1 MKALLTGEPTGNW
14 HMTVGNPL
22 NPILVI
28 GNLICTKMDVQ
39 FGEEIG
45 PDDFPLEMKVTY
57 TLEHAMARDNAAIQ
71 SMFNR
76 GAGKI
81 YKLPDY
87 VRAVSDYESKVDD
100 FTGRTSSSWVG
111 PKYI

>member
-1 MKALLTGEPTGNW
+1 
-14 HMTVGNPL
+14 
-22 NPILVI
+22 
-28 GNLICTKMDVQ
+28 
-39 FGEEIG
+39 
-45 PDDFPLEMKVTY
+45 MKVTY

-87 VRAVSDYESKVDD
+87 VRAISDYESKVDD

-111 PKYI
+111 PKYIQAANLQQETYNQSNL